1 MFEVPSASDRPRK
14 QISRKA
20 LAEVVEARYDELF
33 RLVQAELRRSGLEA
47 LIPAGIVLT
56 GGASK
61 VPGAI
66 ELAESIFNMPVRI
79 GVPQHIRGLKDVV
92 TNPIYSTG
100 VGLLLYAHHQ
110 EQEGRDE
117 SKFLHDGVK
126 GVWSRMRHWFQ
137 GNF

>member
-1 MFEVPSASDRPRK
+1 MFEVPSASDRQRR
-14 QISRKA
+14 QISQKA

-33 RLVQAELRRSGLEA
+33 RLIKAELRRSGLES

-56 GGASK
+56 GGACK
-61 VPGAI
+61 VPGAV

-92 TNPIYSTG
+92 TNPIYATG

-110 EQEGRDE
+110 EQEGNDE
-117 SKFLHDGVK
+117 SKYLRSGVH
-126 GVWSRMRHWFQ
+126 GVWARMRQWFQ